1 MPHRVP
7 RTYTYETHR
16 RHYNY
21 TFTHRVGHHP
31 AHRYNY
37 TLTLRFGQDPA
48 HNRMLFR
55 YARTNWGRFAN
66 RDLHK
71 RLADLFPEAY
81 EDYRQTGDFV
91 PYVLYPD
98 IDDFTSDRTRRLI
111 LTLRR
116 QRLGA
121 SSRGL

>member
-1 MPHRVP
+1 MPHRVS
-7 RTYTYETHR
+7 RIYTYATHQ
-16 RHYNY
+16 
-21 TFTHRVGHHP
+21 
-31 AHRYNY
+31 HRYERTPTGRY
-37 TLTLRFGQDPA
+37 ITTVERTITLRFGQDPA

-55 YARTNWGRFAN
+55 YTRTNWGRFKN

-71 RLADLFPEAY
+71 KLADLFPEAY
-81 EDYRQTGDFV
+81 EDYRQMGDFV

-116 QRLGA
+116 QCLGA

>member
-1 MPHRVP
+1 MPHRISRV
-7 RTYTYETHR
+7 YAYATHQ
-16 RHYNY
+16 
-21 TFTHRVGHHP
+21 
-31 AHRYNY
+31 HRYKRTPTGRY
-37 TLTLRFGQDPA
+37 ITTVERTITLRFGQDPA

-55 YARTNWGRFAN
+55 YACTNWGHFKN

-71 RLADLFPEAY
+71 KLADLFPEAY

-121 SSRGL
+121 PSRGL